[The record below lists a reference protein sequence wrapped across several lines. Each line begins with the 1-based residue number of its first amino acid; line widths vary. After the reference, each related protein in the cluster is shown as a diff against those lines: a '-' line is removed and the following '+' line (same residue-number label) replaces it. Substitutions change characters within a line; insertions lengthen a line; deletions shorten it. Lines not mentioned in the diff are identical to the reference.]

1 METCQTRWRRG
12 RDSNPRYRERF
23 YGRNSAR
30 AWPTIRAEKKHS
42 CWREFVRLEFGSF
55 WALSGSLHSSGR
67 CEELGYTEHPAK
79 ACGSNLPAWAGSQQ
93 LESACSELHETAF
106 ARPPTWGTA
115 QSRWRQQNEDMMKE
129 GEGLSSRTTRL
140 WIRHSRTEMIDC
152 ANASMSRTLWRPVPK
167 L

>member
-1 METCQTRWRRG
+1 MRRLGGGEG
-12 RDSNPRYRERF
+12 RIRTPGTASASMGGIRPELGPLLEPKKSIRAGENLF
-23 YGRNSAR
+23 AWNSA
-30 AWPTIRAEKKHS
+30 
-42 CWREFVRLEFGSF
+42 LF
-55 WALSGSLHSSGR
+55 WTLSGSLHSSGR
-67 CEELGYTEHPAK
+67 CKELGYTEHPAK
-79 ACGSNLPAWAGSQQ
+79 ASGSNLPAWAGSQQ

-115 QSRWRQQNEDMMKE
+115 QSRWRRQNEDMMKE

-152 ANASMSRTLWRPVPK
+152 ANVSMSRTLWRPVPK